1 MNTSTSYTEHINIV
15 KDLKMADSFYEVRKP
30 FKEGFEDIYNKANAN
45 NVDMSNAKD
54 FLNSLT
60 KEELST
66 LQNYTRLADEVNV
79 DNLSD
84 EGAYNL
90 LLHHYEKYDFNN
102 DGIIEDGMAKTLG
115 MIPQSL
121 GNDEKKALVE
131 TFNSM
136 DFKDVMTA
144 SILFIKSPILV
155 DGKLQASNQDIS
167 LEDIRDRIMDI
178 LDPKNKNNSTQEFKN
193 TIKNFSDMFEQN
205 YKKILEEKAYYNI
218 K

>member
-1 MNTSTSYTEHINIV
+1 MNTNTNYAEHVSIV
-15 KDLKMADSFYEVRKP
+15 KNLKMADSFYEVREP
-30 FKEGFEDIYNKANAN
+30 FKEGFEAIYNKANAN
-45 NVDMSNAKD
+45 NVNMSNAKD

-66 LQNYTRLADEVNV
+66 LQNYTRLADEINV

-102 DGIIEDGMAKTLG
+102 DGVTEDGIAKTSG

-144 SILFIKSPILV
+144 SILFIKLPRVV
-155 DGKLQASNQDIS
+155 DGQLQPSNQDIS
-167 LEDIRDRIMDI
+167 LKDIRDRIMDI
-178 LDPKNKNNSTQEFKN
+178 LNPKNEKFSTQEFKN
-193 TIKNFSDMFEQN
+193 TIKNFSDLFELN

-218 K
+218 R

>member
-1 MNTSTSYTEHINIV
+1 MNTNTNYTNHVNIV
-15 KDLKMADSFYEVRKP
+15 KDLKMADSFYEVREP
-30 FKEGFEDIYNKANAN
+30 FKEGFEDIYNKAKAN
-45 NVDMSNAKD
+45 NVGISNAKK

-102 DGIIEDGMAKTLG
+102 DGIIEDGIAKTSG

-144 SILFIKSPILV
+144 SILFIKLPILV
-155 DGKLQASNQDIS
+155 DGKVQVSNQDIN
-167 LEDIRDRIMDI
+167 LEDIRDRIMNI
-178 LDPKNKNNSTQEFKN
+178 LDPKNEKFSTQEFKD
-193 TIKNFSDMFEQN
+193 TIKNFSDIFEQN

>member
-1 MNTSTSYTEHINIV
+1 MNTNTNYTNHVNIV
-15 KDLKMADSFYEVRKP
+15 KDLKMADSFYEVREP
-30 FKEGFEDIYNKANAN
+30 FKEGFEDIYNKAKAN
-45 NVDMSNAKD
+45 NVGISNAKE

-102 DGIIEDGMAKTLG
+102 DGIIEDGIAKTSG

-144 SILFIKSPILV
+144 SILFIKLPILV
-155 DGKLQASNQDIS
+155 DGKVQVSNQDIN
-167 LEDIRDRIMDI
+167 LEDIRDRIMNI
-178 LDPKNKNNSTQEFKN
+178 LDPKNEKFSTQEFRD
-193 TIKNFSDMFEQN
+193 TIKKFSDIFEQN

>member
-1 MNTSTSYTEHINIV
+1 MNINTTYTEHVSIV
-15 KDLKMADSFYEVRKP
+15 KGLKMEDSFCEVREPYKD
-30 FKEGFEDIYNKANAN
+30 GFEAIQNRANEN
-45 NVDMSNAKD
+45 DVDMSNAKE

-60 KEELST
+60 NDELST

-84 EGAYNL
+84 EGTYNL

-102 DGIIEDGMAKTLG
+102 DGRREDGIVKTQG
-115 MIPQSL
+115 IIPQSL

-136 DFKDVMTA
+136 DFKDVMMA
-144 SILFIKSPILV
+144 SILFIQLPNI
-155 DGKLQASNQDIS
+155 DGELKFNNQDINI
-167 LEDIRDRIMDI
+167 EDIKAKVMDI
-178 LDPKNKNNSTQEFKN
+178 LNPKNQNNSSQEFRN
-193 TIKNFSDMFEQN
+193 TLKSFFDIFENN
-205 YKKILEEKAYYNI
+205 YKKTLEEKAYFNI

>member
-1 MNTSTSYTEHINIV
+1 MNTSTNYTEHVNIV
-15 KDLKMADSFYEVRKP
+15 KNLKMADSFYAVREPYKD
-30 FKEGFEDIYNKANAN
+30 GFEDIYNKANEN
-45 NVDMSNAKD
+45 NVDMSNAKE

-102 DGIIEDGMAKTLG
+102 DGIREDGIAKTSG
-115 MIPQSL
+115 IIPQSL

-136 DFKDVMTA
+136 DFKDVML
-144 SILFIKSPILV
+144 SSMLFIQLPILV
-155 DGKLQASNQDIS
+155 DGKLQVGNQDIN
-167 LEDIRDRIMDI
+167 LEDIKDRVTAI
-178 LDPKNKNNSTQEFKN
+178 LDLKNKNNSTQEFKD
-193 TIKNFSDMFEQN
+193 TVKSFFDIFEQN
-205 YKKILEEKAYYNI
+205 YKKTLEEKAYYKI

>member
-1 MNTSTSYTEHINIV
+1 MNTSASYTEHINIV
-15 KDLKMADSFYEVRKP
+15 KDLKMADSFYEVREP
-30 FKEGFEDIYNKANAN
+30 FKEGFEDIYNKAKAN
-45 NVDMSNAKD
+45 NVGISNAKE

-102 DGIIEDGMAKTLG
+102 DGIIEDGIAKTSG

-144 SILFIKSPILV
+144 SILFIKLPILV
-155 DGKLQASNQDIS
+155 DGKLQVSNQDIN
-167 LEDIRDRIMDI
+167 LEDIRDRIMNI
-178 LDPKNKNNSTQEFKN
+178 LDPKNKKFSTQEFKD
-193 TIKNFSDMFEQN
+193 TIKNFSDIFEQN

>member
-1 MNTSTSYTEHINIV
+1 MNINTTYTEHVSIV
-15 KDLKMADSFYEVRKP
+15 KGLKMEDSFCEVGEPYKD
-30 FKEGFEDIYNKANAN
+30 GFEAIQNRANEN
-45 NVDMSNAKD
+45 DVDMSNAKE

-60 KEELST
+60 NDELST

-84 EGAYNL
+84 EGTYNL

-102 DGIIEDGMAKTLG
+102 DGRREDGIVKTQG
-115 MIPQSL
+115 IIPQSL

-136 DFKDVMTA
+136 DFKDVMMA
-144 SILFIKSPILV
+144 SILFIQLPNI
-155 DGKLQASNQDIS
+155 DGELKFNNQDINI
-167 LEDIRDRIMDI
+167 EDIKAKVMDI
-178 LDPKNKNNSTQEFKN
+178 LNPKNQNNSSQEFRN
-193 TIKNFSDMFEQN
+193 TLKSFFDIFENN
-205 YKKILEEKAYYNI
+205 YKKTLEEKAYFNI

>member
-15 KDLKMADSFYEVRKP
+15 KDLKMADSFYEVREP
-30 FKEGFEDIYNKANAN
+30 FKEGFEDIYNKAKAN
-45 NVDMSNAKD
+45 NVGISNAKE

-102 DGIIEDGMAKTLG
+102 DGIIEDGIAKTSG

-144 SILFIKSPILV
+144 SILFIKLPILV
-155 DGKLQASNQDIS
+155 DGKLQVSNQDIN
-167 LEDIRDRIMDI
+167 LEDIRDRIMNI
-178 LDPKNKNNSTQEFKN
+178 LDPKNEKFSTQEFRD
-193 TIKNFSDMFEQN
+193 TIKKFSDIFEQN